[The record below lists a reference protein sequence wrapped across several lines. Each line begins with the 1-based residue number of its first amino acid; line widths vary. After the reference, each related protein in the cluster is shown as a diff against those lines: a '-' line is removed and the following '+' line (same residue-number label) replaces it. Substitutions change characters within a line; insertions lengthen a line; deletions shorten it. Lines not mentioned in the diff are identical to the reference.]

1 MNKEF
6 IKELEQ
12 PFPKEVFVDTI
23 KACHPAEEIL
33 PVKGTWLWDN
43 KRKYHYIGDIPF
55 LNATAKFIYK
65 KLKDK
70 PYDNV
75 FIEFSVPKVL
85 YDDNTTGFLYKDSSI
100 LKYEAKDI
108 LTCYNINVDL
118 AANPIYFDVFDV
130 RRIDHSFSFR
140 INGIEEQEEFCRLFQ
155 NMYFKY
161 LKPGRSGSK
170 SYDYDIDG
178 YCFTSKKLDIVLYDK
193 AKEQNEAKKQDK
205 AKEDQNKIENTL
217 RLEMR
222 CKEPFSAYDGKV
234 FGSVEKMFRKANN
247 RFAYLLT
254 SRNLIYDF
262 VPENEYEKLI
272 TDCYNAKKAEYS
284 ANPKGEKPSYLKFKL
299 DHLLANMMQINE
311 EGCHSFHSQKGNRVI
326 YNACLNLAQDAEI
339 SILYTKLNYRISFI
353 DNVCRRSDSEYVE
366 EETVATTT
374 EAAEIIEPSE
384 PAVLVKPD
392 EQIKKLD
399 ASFVKYNPCSGFTNK
414 ATEIINCGCSD
425 YNDKKKARPTYPD
438 YRFSTL
444 KSVIVRPPLYHR
456 RI

>member
-1 MNKEF
+1 MDKEF
-6 IKELEQ
+6 IKELER
-12 PFPKEVFVDTI
+12 PNPTEVFVDTI

-43 KRKYHYIGDIPF
+43 KRKYYYTGDILF
-55 LNATAKFIYK
+55 LNSTAKFIYK

-70 PYDNV
+70 PYDNA

-85 YDDNTTGFLYKDSSI
+85 YGDNITGFLYKDSNI

-118 AANPIYFDVFDV
+118 AANPIDFDVFDV

-140 INGIEEQEEFCRLFQ
+140 VSGKKEHEEFCRLFN

-170 SYDYDIDG
+170 PYDYDIDG

-193 AKEQNEAKKQDK
+193 AKEQ
-205 AKEDQNKIENTL
+205 QNKIENTL

-262 VPENEYEKLI
+262 VPKKEYEKII

-284 ANPKGEKPSYLKFKL
+284 ANPKGKKPSYLKFKL
-299 DHLLANMMQINE
+299 DHLLANMMQINK
-311 EGCHSFHSQKGNRVI
+311 EGCHSFHSKEGNRVI

-353 DNVCRRSDSEYVE
+353 DNVCHRSSKYVE
-366 EETVATTT
+366 DETVAATI

-384 PAVLVKPD
+384 PVVLVKRD
-392 EQIKKLD
+392 EPIKKLD
-399 ASFVKYNPCSGFTNK
+399 ASFVKYNPCSGFTNR
-414 ATEIINCGCSD
+414 ATEIINCRCSD
-425 YNDKKKARPTYPD
+425 YNGKKKARPTYPD
-438 YRFSTL
+438 YRFSTV

>member
-6 IKELEQ
+6 IKELKR
-12 PFPKEVFVDTI
+12 PFPTEVFVDTI

-33 PVKGTWLWDN
+33 PVKGTWIWDN
-43 KRKYHYIGDIPF
+43 KRKYHYLDDILF

-75 FIEFSVPKVL
+75 FIEFSVPKAL
-85 YDDNTTGFLYKDSSI
+85 YGDNIAGFLYKDSNI
-100 LKYEAKDI
+100 LNYEAKDI

-140 INGIEEQEEFCRLFQ
+140 VSGKKEHKEFCRLFK
-155 NMYFKY
+155 NMYFKN
-161 LKPGRSGSK
+161 LKPGLSGSK
-170 SYDYDIDG
+170 PYDYGIDG

-193 AKEQNEAKKQDK
+193 AKER
-205 AKEDQNKIENTL
+205 QNKIKNTL

-284 ANPKGEKPSYLKFKL
+284 TNPKGEKPSYLKYKL

-311 EGCHSFHSQKGNRVI
+311 EGCHSFHSQKCNRVI

-353 DNVCRRSDSEYVE
+353 DNVCHRSDFEYIE
-366 EETVATTT
+366 DETVAATT
-374 EAAEIIEPSE
+374 EADEIVEPSE
-384 PAVLVKPD
+384 PVVLDKPD
-392 EQIKKLD
+392 VPIKKLD
-399 ASFVKYNPCSGFTNK
+399 ASFVKYNPHSGFTNK
-414 ATEIINCGCSD
+414 ATEIINCRCSD
-425 YNDKKKARPTYPD
+425 YNGKKKARPTYPD
-438 YRFSTL
+438 YRFSTVN
-444 KSVIVRPPLYHR
+444 SVIVRPPLYHR